1 MIIIFPKGSVKMNEI
16 NIHKISERVLEN
28 TLITGVSMLAGL
40 TIGAAVGIG
49 VSKKIHKK
57 LSPVKKGAIMALDIL
72 GKTMSDVSQN
82 IN

>member
-1 MIIIFPKGSVKMNEI
+1 MEVLSR
-16 NIHKISERVLEN
+16 HQRRVYWW
-28 TLITGVSMLAGL
+28 ITGVSMLAGL

-72 GKTMSDVSQN
+72 GKTMSDVSQS